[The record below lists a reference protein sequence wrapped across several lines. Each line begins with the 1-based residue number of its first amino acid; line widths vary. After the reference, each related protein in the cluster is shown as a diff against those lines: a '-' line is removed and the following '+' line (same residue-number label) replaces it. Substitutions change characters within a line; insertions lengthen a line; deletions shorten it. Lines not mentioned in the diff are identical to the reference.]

1 MDKHTKTNTKIGIGV
16 TTTPNRKGYVDKWL
30 ECFNK
35 VKPKGYHLHIH
46 DDVHY
51 KGVAYSKN
59 QNLKTLKGCEHIFL
73 FDDDCYPIKNGWAE
87 YFIESLENHLLYLQP
102 NHNIYAKRGN
112 LEMYRDCG
120 GVFMYLNKRTF
131 DKVGYF
137 NSEYGQYGFEHAG
150 YSNRIHKAGLTSS
163 PYQQLK
169 DTDKYLLAMDYSG
182 QLCGVVK
189 QFSISEAEKQKQIN
203 INRNVFLKELQS
215 PQIFY
220 NFAE

>member
-1 MDKHTKTNTKIGIGV
+1 MDKHTKTNIKIGIGV

-51 KGVAYSKN
+51 RGVAYSKN
-59 QNLKTLKGCEHIFL
+59 QNLKTLKGCEHFFL
-73 FDDDCYPIKNGWAE
+73 FDDDCYPIKQGWAE